1 MPRILT
7 HPLVVLAI
15 GMGVGYMYGSRIPGV
30 NKLSP
35 KGK

>member
-7 HPLVVLAI
+7 HPIVIFGIGLA
-15 GMGVGYMYGSRIPGV
+15 VGYTYGSRIPGV